1 MIKKLL
7 LSASALFLMNVSSFA
22 QVCTPNV
29 SCVPVGQTYG
39 VCPDSATGLAVGVVG
54 VPYNQVVSM
63 MVPPDGADFGF
74 PTATIVSIEV
84 TSVDSL
90 APGLSYQCF
99 PANCTFPGSSN
110 GCFLISGTPTQVWN
124 KKIIVNAIAHAT
136 IFTAPVDMPQTNEQY
151 RSVVVAATSITDLDL
166 TKFDVRQNAPNPF
179 SEKSEIYF
187 SSLSTSEVEF
197 KVYNMVGAVVFA
209 DKFEA
214 QKGSNIIKIDANS
227 FAPGVYIY
235 SVKNGEQTITKRMVV
250 TSK

>member
-1 MIKKLL
+1 
-7 LSASALFLMNVSSFA
+7 
-22 QVCTPNV
+22 
-29 SCVPVGQTYG
+29 
-39 VCPDSATGLAVGVVG
+39 
-54 VPYNQVVSM
+54 
-63 MVPPDGADFGF
+63 
-74 PTATIVSIEV
+74 
-84 TSVDSL
+84 SVDSL
-90 APGLSYQCF
+90 APGLTYQCF
-99 PANCTFPGSSN
+99 PSNCTFPGSSN

-124 KKIIVNAIAHAT
+124 KKIIVNAIAHAFYIT
-136 IFTAPVDMPQTNEQY
+136 NLDVPQTNEQY
-151 RSVVVAATSITDLDL
+151 RSVVVASTSIADLDL

-187 SSLSTSEVEF
+187 SSLSNSEVEF